1 MFLCI
6 NIDVFCYVQLLLHWD
21 ITKYMI
27 NTLHTKKKILNSNI
41 FGPRDS
47 EKGRWICNGSY

>member
-27 NTLHTKKKILNSNI
+27 NTLHTKKILNSNI
-41 FGPRDS
+41 FGPRAS
-47 EKGRWICNGSY
+47 EKRRWTCNGSY